1 MKNLTD
7 SDPKKASRIHIFS
20 SLFYKKLIEKPDK
33 YDSYQLVKRWT
44 KNVDIFEKDFLI
56 IPINEDIHWSLVI
69 IVRPGLLMN
78 SSAIIYPQQAKT
90 VFDLD
95 PPTVISPENKQEE
108 AVVDDTN
115 FSCILFLDS
124 LRMHDQTTISSQLRY
139 YLTFEWVDKKKV
151 LADGEKL
158 PDSIIDPRSYIEL
171 LPFNNV
177 KSFPSVDCGSS
188 VRIHLNNNNN
198 NSNIEKLK
206 ELINYLI
213 FPDLS
218 D

>member
-1 MKNLTD
+1 MKNLTE
-7 SDPKKASRIHIFS
+7 SNPEKAHRIHIFS
-20 SLFYKKLIEKPDK
+20 SLFYTKLIELPDE
-33 YDSYQLVKRWT
+33 YDSYQLVKSWT

-56 IPINEDIHWSLVI
+56 IPIHKAIHWSLVI

-78 SSAIIYPQQAKT
+78 PQQAKT

-95 PPTVISPENKQEE
+95 PPTGISPENIQEE
-108 AVVDDTN
+108 AVVEDTN

-124 LRMHDQTTISSQLRY
+124 LRLHNQSKISSRLRS
-139 YLTFEWVDKKKV
+139 YLTFEWVDKKKN
-151 LADGEKL
+151 LAHGEKL
-158 PDSIIDPRSYIEL
+158 PFKDD
-171 LPFNNV
+171 
-177 KSFPSVDCGSS
+177 KSFPFVDCGGS

-198 NSNIEKLK
+198 NNNSNSNSNIQKLK